1 MADQLLEGM
10 QNTVPVSPQAIAIM
24 CQYPFAKIR
33 SDMAYGEYNQYKVNW
48 YTFNRVWAY
57 NYTVRAL
64 NASSNDAKYSY
75 YIFNDVYEHAS
86 YITGQNLHAALYP
99 SAAAA
104 GAFNNI
110 P

>member
-1 MADQLLEGM
+1 MLFRM
-10 QNTVPVSPQAIAIM
+10 QNTVPVSPEATAIM

-64 NASSNDAKYSY
+64 NLGNASSHSY
-75 YIFNDVYEHAS
+75 YIFKDVYEHSS

-104 GAFNNI
+104 GVFNNI

>member
-1 MADQLLEGM
+1 M
-10 QNTVPVSPQAIAIM
+10 QNTVPVSPQASALT

-33 SDMAYGEYNQYKVNW
+33 SDMAYGEYNEYKSNW

-64 NASSNDAKYSY
+64 NASNASGGKYSY
-75 YIFNDVYEHAS
+75 YVFKDVYENAS
-86 YITGQNLHAALYP
+86 YRTGQNLHAALYP
-99 SAAAA
+99 AAAAA
-104 GAFNNI
+104 GVFNNI